1 MKLSTFQ
8 RRAIL
13 AGALVATVAAALMPE
28 EPEAPVTPRTGVK
41 SAARSANVKAVKA
54 GDESL
59 PQLAVEKLTQTPSRE
74 AVLDAFEARSWA
86 PPPPKPAPPPP
97 PQAPPLPF
105 KYIGKIMD
113 GSEIVVFLEKQN
125 SNYAVRAGDKL
136 DNTYKVD
143 EIKPGVMTLTYLP
156 LGQQQ
161 TIAIGAAN

>member
-1 MKLSTFQ
+1 
-8 RRAIL
+8 
-13 AGALVATVAAALMPE
+13 
-28 EPEAPVTPRTGVK
+28 
-41 SAARSANVKAVKA
+41 
-54 GDESL
+54 
-59 PQLAVEKLTQTPSRE
+59 
-74 AVLDAFEARSWA
+74 
-86 PPPPKPAPPPP
+86 
-97 PQAPPLPF
+97 
-105 KYIGKIMD
+105 MD